1 MSVNYKSVVEI
12 IDKEVIAQPK
22 DGEFCYYG
30 FEGIKPVP
38 RLSETIK
45 NEMIFPQMTG
55 AVVGQGHYLG
65 QKLMKRLFEEN
76 NK

>member
-30 FEGIKPVP
+30 FDQTVPVIK
-38 RLSETIK
+38 TDFI
-45 NEMIFPQMTG
+45 N
-55 AVVGQGHYLG
+55 
-65 QKLMKRLFEEN
+65 KL
-76 NK
+76 